1 MYTLHYSK
9 ISSTGPFCLVLFDF
23 VYLLS
28 TKFNI
33 EAKLCTINSIYSKP
47 RRRKSAR
54 LLTSD
59 GDRKLYYQAKLS
71 AKYGYSQMPYGSNC
85 HIQNCSLSLYREAN
99 RAIG

>member
-9 ISSTGPFCLVLFDF
+9 ISSTGPFCLVL
-23 VYLLS
+23 
-28 TKFNI
+28 
-33 EAKLCTINSIYSKP
+33 LCTINPIYSKP
-47 RRRKSAR
+47 SRRKSAR